1 MLQMIKEGF
10 SFLDC
15 YLVFIEMQGFEIYN
29 EELNRNSIEKL
40 KDLYNNDG
48 EIINRDEDNKDVFLG
63 DLKVG

>member
-1 MLQMIKEGF
+1 MIKEGF
-10 SFLDC
+10 SFLDW
-15 YLVFIEMQGFEIYN
+15 YLVLIEMYGFEIYN

-48 EIINRDEDNKDVFLG
+48 EIINRDKDNKDVFLG

>member
-1 MLQMIKEGF
+1 
-10 SFLDC
+10 
-15 YLVFIEMQGFEIYN
+15 MQGFEIYN

-48 EIINRDEDNKDVFLG
+48 EIINRDKDNKDVFLG

>member
-1 MLQMIKEGF
+1 
-10 SFLDC
+10 
-15 YLVFIEMQGFEIYN
+15 MQGFEIYN

-40 KDLYNNDG
+40 KVLYNNDV

>member
-1 MLQMIKEGF
+1 MIKEGF
-10 SFLDC
+10 SFLDW
-15 YLVFIEMQGFEIYN
+15 YLVFIEMYGFEIYN

-48 EIINRDEDNKDVFLG
+48 EIINRDEDNKDVFLS

>member
-1 MLQMIKEGF
+1 MIKEGF
-10 SFLDC
+10 SFLDW
-15 YLVFIEMQGFEIYN
+15 YLVLIEMYGFEIYN

>member
-1 MLQMIKEGF
+1 
-10 SFLDC
+10 
-15 YLVFIEMQGFEIYN
+15 MQGFEIYN

-48 EIINRDEDNKDVFLG
+48 EIINRDEDNKDVFLS

>member
-1 MLQMIKEGF
+1 
-10 SFLDC
+10 
-15 YLVFIEMQGFEIYN
+15 MQGFEIYN